1 MGDTQI
7 AAKLAEPFGSYSQI
21 IADNAAELGEKIAI
35 RDDDA
40 EITWAQLG
48 EKVERI
54 AARLLEEG
62 LERGQSVAILGYSSI
77 PYALVFLAA
86 VRAGRDVALANK
98 EVMVMAGALM
108 LREVKAHGVTLLPVD
123 SEHNAIFQCLQ
134 GGKIADVRSIT
145 LTASGGPLRMVED
158 LSAVTPEQAIAHPNW
173 DMGAKITIDSATL
186 ANKALE
192 VIEAHYLYGLA
203 YDRIDAVVPAKGK
216 LARFNLWNR
225 AA

>member
-40 EITWAQLG
+40 EITWAQFG

-86 VRAGRDVALANK
+86 VRAG
-98 EVMVMAGALM
+98 
-108 LREVKAHGVTLLPVD
+108 GV
-123 SEHNAIFQCLQ
+123 
-134 GGKIADVRSIT
+134 
-145 LTASGGPLRMVED
+145 
-158 LSAVTPEQAIAHPNW
+158 
-173 DMGAKITIDSATL
+173 
-186 ANKALE
+186 
-192 VIEAHYLYGLA
+192 
-203 YDRIDAVVPAKGK
+203 
-216 LARFNLWNR
+216 
-225 AA
+225 